1 MTQSLRGKTVLATGF
16 DAPVR
21 GQSRF
26 LKDMLLEIDDAGT
39 IAATCLPDDPDYARR
54 LSQARDQGVL
64 LRLPEGSFLLPGF
77 VDLHIHAP
85 QYPQL
90 GTALD
95 QPLDVWL
102 KTYTFPLEARYR
114 DEAFAERAYR
124 LLVDDLI
131 AGGTTTALYFGTIH
145 PAANRLLADIC
156 LERGQRALIGKVAMD
171 HKELCPEDYRD
182 ASVDDALCG
191 TQDLLDYI
199 TAHPDNGE
207 GRVKPV
213 ITPRFIPACTDELLS
228 ELGSLAGHQACH
240 IQTHASEGDWEH
252 NHVLDRHGMSDTES
266 LDRFGLLRENTV
278 LAHGNFISLDDMEK
292 IRARKAAVAH
302 CPLSNAYFADAIFP
316 LAQALEKGVRVGL
329 GTDISAGPSASL
341 ANSLRSALWSGR
353 LLESG
358 TDPSLSSPERSA
370 RTGQRV
376 SVPTAFH
383 VATAG
388 GAEALGLPVGSFE
401 TGKQFDAIL
410 VDPGAANAPIRL
422 WPELYPGHEEILEKL
437 LYGVTRANIARVWIG
452 GDLCAE
458 NPV

>member
-1 MTQSLRGKTVLATGF
+1 MTHSLRNRFLLASGF
-16 DAPVR
+16 HAPVCGEAEAFR
-21 GQSRF
+21 NRLIELDGDGRIVATWEDGTADHARLVAKAEQS
-26 LKDMLLEIDDAGT
+26 G
-39 IAATCLPDDPDYARR
+39 R
-54 LSQARDQGVL
+54 LT
-64 LRLPEGSFLLPGF
+64 RLPEGQFLLPGF

-114 DEAFAERAYR
+114 DEAFAARAYAM
-124 LLVDDLI
+124 LVEDLI
-131 AGGTTTALYFGTIH
+131 ANGTTTALYFGTIH
-145 PAANRLLADIC
+145 PGANRLLADIC
-156 LERGQRALIGKVAMD
+156 LEKGQRALIGKVAMD
-171 HKELCPEDYRD
+171 HKDLCPDDYRD
-182 ASVDDALCG
+182 ASVDAALKG
-191 TQDLLDYI
+191 TQDLIDYI
-199 TAHPDNGE
+199 THHPENGE

-213 ITPRFIPACTDELLS
+213 ITPRFIPACTDDLLH
-228 ELGSLAGHQACH
+228 ELGAMAADTCCH

-266 LDRFGLLRENTV
+266 LDRFGLLREHTV

-292 IRARKAAVAH
+292 IALRKAAVAH

-358 TDPSLSSPERSA
+358 TDPALAAGERSA
-370 RTGQRV
+370 RAGQRV
-376 SVPTAFH
+376 DVPTAFH

-388 GAEALGLPVGSFE
+388 GAQALGLPVGTFE
-401 TGKQFDAIL
+401 PGKIFDAIL
-410 VDPGAANAPIRL
+410 VDPEAAGAPIRL
-422 WPELYPGHEEILEKL
+422 WPELYSGDDEILEKL
-437 LYGVTRANIARVWIG
+437 IYGVTRANISRVWIG
-452 GDLCAE
+452 GELCSGAAL
-458 NPV
+458 